1 VKHIFTQNLLLI
13 SACFRIGFSYLGYVA
28 DQDHECESLLVW
40 WGPFGGGKNRTE
52 KYTLKE
58 EQRSHDAK
66 LIDYDMLTVRDAW
79 IFVHCRCP
87 IGPLYVS
94 PKEATNCVHC

>member
-1 VKHIFTQNLLLI
+1 MKDHLHTKTAAEFFFRDRILI
-13 SACFRIGFSYLGYVA
+13 YLGYVA
-28 DQDHECESLLVW
+28 DQHHECESLLVW

-66 LIDYDMLTVRDAW
+66 
-79 IFVHCRCP
+79 
-87 IGPLYVS
+87 
-94 PKEATNCVHC
+94 